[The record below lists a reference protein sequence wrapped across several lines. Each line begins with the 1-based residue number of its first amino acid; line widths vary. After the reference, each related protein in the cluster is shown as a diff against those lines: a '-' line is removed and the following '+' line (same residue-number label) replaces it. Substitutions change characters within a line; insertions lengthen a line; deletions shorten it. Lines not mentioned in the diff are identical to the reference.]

1 MARGDRRARTIA
13 ELQPYIER
21 ARRFSGWTFD
31 MVRQTPLGPD
41 YPWDYEAIARE
52 HARPGGWLLDIGTG
66 GGEVLSRIVAGLDVR
81 AVATE
86 EWHGNAPVAQR
97 RLAPLGV
104 AVLAARSTSLPF
116 REGSCDLVLSRHEE
130 FDPEALA
137 RLLRPG
143 GAIVTQQVGP
153 SYWEEQRQFFPRRTE
168 WGDHFA
174 QYTHAFAAAGLRV
187 RAQRHERKMAY
198 ETLGDVVFMMLVTPW
213 ELPDFDPIAEID
225 QLLAME
231 DALRT
236 EDGIVF
242 TEPRYLIVAER
253 PV

>member
-1 MARGDRRARTIA
+1 MEGSDRRARTIA
-13 ELQPYIER
+13 ELQPYIQR
-21 ARRFSGWTFD
+21 AGQFSGWTFD

-86 EWHGNAPVAQR
+86 EWHVNVPVAQR

-104 AVLAARSTSLPF
+104 RVMGARSESLPF
-116 REGSCDLVLSRHEE
+116 REATFDLALSRHEG
-130 FDPEALA
+130 FDPHAFA
-137 RLLRPG
+137 RLVRPG
-143 GAIVTQQVGP
+143 GAIVTQQVDP
-153 SYWEEQRQFFPRRTE
+153 SYWKEQRRFFPRRTE
-168 WGDHFA
+168 WGDHFTE
-174 QYTHAFAAAGLRV
+174 YTAAFEAAGLAV
-187 RAQRHERKMAY
+187 RTQRHERQMAY
-198 ETLGDVVFMMLVTPW
+198 ATLGDVVFMMLVTPW
-213 ELPDFDPIAEID
+213 EVADFDPVAEID

-236 EDGIVF
+236 PDGIVF
-242 TEPRYLIVAER
+242 TEGRHLIVAER
-253 PV
+253 PA